1 MLSLVSTELLEVAV
15 QTSVHHEGELSVVL
29 LLSEDSG
36 VVVAQKSFDDE
47 DEMPAVEWLAVVAD
61 DSTQV

>member
-1 MLSLVSTELLEVAV
+1 MLTELLEVAV